1 MSALT
6 IESGLVHYE
15 VLGRGRP
22 VIFVHGWLGS
32 WRYWVPTMQ
41 QLSVKYRTYALDLW
55 GFGDSSKDAARYG
68 LEHQVNLL
76 YQFFERLGIPKA
88 ALIGHS
94 LGAATCLRFARLHPD
109 RVYRLLLIS
118 PPLTDLGDM
127 SDEPVMV
134 DPAALPGTAAAGT
147 TAPGVA
153 SAAPGPATDLNGTGP
168 QFSTTS
174 ETVPRNPFRSRAE
187 TPEDLLARLKA
198 RPLSQMAEAAESVPK
213 PSAPILPTS
222 IARPILPAAP
232 AAPPPARPDA
242 SRPLLAA
249 LSGTKPGALLQ
260 KYAGRDMP
268 DMDTLRA
275 EVEKMDEVALLGSAQ
290 SFADVNLGRDLKHV
304 VAPTLLLHGEQDT
317 LLPPPTDALL
327 RWINAGKPAGHF
339 VPLVEPALGHFPMLE
354 IAAKFNRLL
363 IDFLEATDL
372 TTLQFKDQWRR
383 TLR

>member
-1 MSALT
+1 
-6 IESGLVHYE
+6 
-15 VLGRGRP
+15 
-22 VIFVHGWLGS
+22 
-32 WRYWVPTMQ
+32 
-41 QLSVKYRTYALDLW
+41 
-55 GFGDSSKDAARYG
+55 
-68 LEHQVNLL
+68 LL

-127 SDEPVMV
+127 SDESAASS
-134 DPAALPGTAAAGT
+134 PAGADRAVPGGT
-147 TAPGVA
+147 T
-153 SAAPGPATDLNGTGP
+153 PATGPGLESNGPVAP

-198 RPLSQMAEAAESVPK
+198 RPLSQMAEAAESIPK

-222 IARPILPAAP
+222 IARPIIPAAP
-232 AAPPPARPDA
+232 AATVPSRPDA

-249 LSGTKPGALLQ
+249 LGGMKPGALLQ
-260 KYAGRDMP
+260 KHAGRDTP
-268 DMDTLRA
+268 DMETLRA
-275 EVEKMDEVALLGSAQ
+275 EVAKADETALMQSAQ
-290 SFADVNLGRDLKHV
+290 SFAEVNLGRDLKHV
-304 VAPTLLLHGEQDT
+304 AAPTLLLHGEQDT
-317 LLPPPTDALL
+317 LLPPPADSLL
-327 RWINAGKPAGHF
+327 RWINTGKPVGHF

-363 IDFLEATDL
+363 SDFLEATDL

>member
-32 WRYWVPTMQ
+32 WRFWVPTMQ

-55 GFGDSSKDAARYG
+55 GFGDSSKDTMRYG

-76 YQFFERLGIPKA
+76 FQFFERLGIPKA

-94 LGAATCLRFARLHPD
+94 LGAATCLRFARLYPD

-118 PPLTDLGDM
+118 PPLTDLGDTG
-127 SDEPVMV
+127 DEPVPAT
-134 DPAALPGTAAAGT
+134 PAASNT
-147 TAPGVA
+147 
-153 SAAPGPATDLNGTGP
+153 AAPGSAPPTPGPLPDLNSASP

-174 ETVPRNPFRSRAE
+174 ETVPRNPFRNRAE

-198 RPLSQMAEAAESVPK
+198 RPLSQMAEAAESVPAPK

-222 IARPILPAAP
+222 IARPILPTAP
-232 AAPPPARPDA
+232 AVPPPTRPDA
-242 SRPLLAA
+242 ARPLLAA
-249 LSGTKPGALLQ
+249 LTGTKPAALLQ
-260 KYAGRDMP
+260 KHAARDLP
-268 DMDTLRA
+268 DIETLRA
-275 EVEKMDEVALLGSAQ
+275 EVEKMDDAALIQSAA
-290 SFADVNLGRDLKHV
+290 SFTEVNLGRDLKLV
-304 VAPTLLLHGEQDT
+304 AAPTLLLHGEQDT
-317 LLPPPTDALL
+317 LLPPPADSLL
-327 RWINAGKPAGHF
+327 RWINTGKPNGHF

-363 IDFLEATDL
+363 SDFLEATDL
-372 TTLQFKDQWRR
+372 TSLQFKDQWRR